1 MPGMGG
7 MGGMGGGGRRRREER
22 PELIPSGTPVTI
34 RGLQGAAQHNNKRG
48 KVVEH
53 DAASGR
59 YTVLLDDGISPYI
72 SPISP
77 LYLPIQVHGAPG
89 RRREPTHQA

>member
-1 MPGMGG
+1 MGG

>member
-1 MPGMGG
+1 MGG

-34 RGLQGAAQHNNKRG
+34 RGLQGAAQHNSKRG

-59 YTVLLDDGISPYI
+59 YTVLLDDGESLRI
-72 SPISP
+72 
-77 LYLPIQVHGAPG
+77 
-89 RRREPTHQA
+89 